1 MKIKFDANKLLPLAS
16 MGLGLL
22 GMVVSN
28 ITDTNNRNNM
38 KAEIKEELAKELLN
52 NKNQGA

>member
-1 MKIKFDANKLLPLAS
+1 MNIKFDAKKLLPLAS

-28 ITDTNNRNNM
+28 ITDANNRNNM